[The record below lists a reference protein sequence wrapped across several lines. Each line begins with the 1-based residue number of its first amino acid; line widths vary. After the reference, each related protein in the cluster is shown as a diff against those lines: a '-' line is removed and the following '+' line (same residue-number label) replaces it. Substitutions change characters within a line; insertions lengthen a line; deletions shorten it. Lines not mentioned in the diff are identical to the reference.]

1 MLPGCSSGVD
11 KALIVSRLKIVR
23 ERAADLPQDLEWSD
37 GLGPGVGVLQQRG
50 ERLAGVG
57 VGDRTSRLHPM
68 RLSMEVSNAAS
79 CAVPERL
86 DNVQMF
92 VTTRHLSHLF
102 RFCLPRSPAYR
113 RSLVLAFARLSLHAC
128 Q

>member
-50 ERLAGVG
+50 ERFAGVG

-68 RLSMEVSNAAS
+68 RLSMEVSNATS
-79 CAVPERL
+79 CAVREGL
-86 DNVQMF
+86 DNVHMP
-92 VTTRHLSHLF
+92 VTTR
-102 RFCLPRSPAYR
+102 RPLPPVPVLLTSFP
-113 RSLVLAFARLSLHAC
+113 SLQTFASSRVREA
-128 Q
+128 

>member
-50 ERLAGVG
+50 ERFAGVG

-68 RLSMEVSNAAS
+68 RLSMEVSNATS

-86 DNVQMF
+86 DNVHML
-92 VTTRHLSHLF
+92 VTPR
-102 RFCLPRSPAYR
+102 RPLPPL
-113 RSLVLAFARLSLHAC
+113 LVLFYLVPQPTDVR
-128 Q
+128 